1 VSELDT
7 LVRRLVAEEVA
18 RQLAELRPAQAPPVL
33 LTCREAAALARVNP
47 GSVRR
52 WIRTGRL
59 PATGS
64 GRLLRIQVADL
75 ERLLASGRRRDPGSS
90 AEDRAERDFG

>member
-1 VSELDT
+1 VSELDE
-7 LVRRLVAEEVA
+7 LVRRLVREEVA

-33 LTCREAAALARVNP
+33 LTVAEAAALARVAA

-52 WIRTGRL
+52 WIREGRL

-64 GRLLRIQVADL
+64 GRLLRIAVVDL
-75 ERLLASGRRRDPGSS
+75 ERLLACGRRRDPGSS

>member
-1 VSELDT
+1 VTSLDE
-7 LVRRLVAEEVA
+7 LVRRLVREEVA
-18 RQLAELRPAQAPPVL
+18 RQLAEHRAASVPTW
-33 LTCREAAALARVNP
+33 LTVAEAATLARVAA

-52 WIRTGRL
+52 WIREGRL

-75 ERLLASGRRRDPGSS
+75 DRLLASGRRRDPGSS